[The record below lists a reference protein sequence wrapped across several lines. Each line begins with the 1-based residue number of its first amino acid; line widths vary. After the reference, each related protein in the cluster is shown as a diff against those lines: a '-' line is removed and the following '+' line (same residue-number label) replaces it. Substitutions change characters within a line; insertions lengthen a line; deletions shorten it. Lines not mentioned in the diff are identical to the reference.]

1 MFPFNFSNFYSHK
14 FHNSMPVND
23 HHPTDT
29 SRKAYP
35 NLGRQLTVADIGKKI
50 LRVYPY
56 EIVQGRYDWSHMP
69 QDANE
74 ISSDMTLVSLDNR
87 TITYYSHFFTK
98 ECETGLLDRHW
109 LTLEEW
115 IVCDKDKQVSQ
126 PPIETP
132 KQATQPPIDTP
143 VDQDWHYFPGGLKS
157 PSHKDPSHKE
167 PFAAFAKIHS
177 VLKLARLLN
186 SLNEASE
193 SESTNAFSTRKHN
206 FSDANA
212 NEAWWFNKVKKSH
225 SQNFVPKDYA
235 YHRPVLAPMTA
246 DSQEERPFDLQ
257 SRDPRAVLGLGP
269 NVKDITLIKKQYRKL
284 ALWYH
289 PDKNPHSKISEEEFK
304 KITNAYQALLK
315 EFEGSSFTAGKTSE
329 GDEDFT
335 LADYTYTHLLKEMEA
350 NNFQAEGEIKN
361 KWMKFVAE
369 VEKSTKKHFDHPMV
383 KMLLE
388 RILLKANSYIH
399 LFQIKTRLTDLKFI
413 EKTASLEA
421 LATTLTDTMKHIKG
435 LIKEF
440 DLDNDSESWPAET
453 LSSGF
458 KTANY
463 LVMDKYLAFARS
475 AVEIFVQLNKRQQ
488 AVDLRDK
495 VLAFLLKRESCLFF
509 GTLKASVNQM
519 KFNSQLNGLRENRQE
534 ANKESKSEKNMDLS
548 QRDHFSY
555 SSENTQPH
563 ETTDKVLDTIP
574 VEGELEAVLK
584 NLEINKKFFNDAI
597 SYIKI

>member
-1 MFPFNFSNFYSHK
+1 MFSFDFSNFY
-14 FHNSMPVND
+14 FHEFPDSIPESNHLSR
-23 HHPTDT
+23 DT

-35 NLGRQLTVADIGKKI
+35 NLGRQLTVSDIGKKI

-56 EIVQGRYDWSHMP
+56 QIVEGRYDWSHMP
-69 QDANE
+69 RDANE
-74 ISSDMTLVSLDNR
+74 TSSDMTLVSLDNR
-87 TITYYSHFFTK
+87 TITYYSTFFEG
-98 ECETGLLDRHW
+98 ECKTHLLDRHW
-109 LTLEEW
+109 LTLDEW

-126 PPIETP
+126 PPMEIETP
-132 KQATQPPIDTP
+132 RGGYM
-143 VDQDWHYFPGGLKS
+143 HHFSGGLKS
-157 PSHKDPSHKE
+157 PSHKE

-177 VLKLARLLN
+177 VLKFARLLN

-193 SESTNAFSTRKHN
+193 SESTNPFSTRKNN
-206 FSDANA
+206 FSDPCTR
-212 NEAWWFNKVKKSH
+212 EAWWFNKIKKRPSE
-225 SQNFVPKDYA
+225 NFVPKDYA
-235 YHRPVLAPMTA
+235 YHRPVQAQTTA
-246 DSQEERPFDLQ
+246 DSPEERPFDLQ
-257 SRDPRAVLGLGP
+257 SRDPRSVLGLGP
-269 NVKDITLIKKQYRKL
+269 NVKDIALIKKQYRKL

-315 EFEGSSFTAGKTSE
+315 EFEGSSFTAGQTSE

-335 LADYTYTHLLKEMEA
+335 LADYTYTHLLNEMEA
-350 NNFQAEGEIKN
+350 NHFQAVEIKN
-361 KWMKFVAE
+361 KWVKFSEE

-399 LFQIKTRLTDLKFI
+399 LFQIKTRLEDFKFI
-413 EKTASLEA
+413 EKSDSLEV
-421 LATTLTDTMKHIKG
+421 LATTLTHTMKQIKG

-440 DLDNDSESWPAET
+440 DLDNNSESWPAET

-488 AVDLRDK
+488 AMDLRDK
-495 VLAFLLKRESCLFF
+495 ILAFLSKRESSLFF
-509 GTLKASVNQM
+509 GTLKASINQM
-519 KFNSQLNGLRENRQE
+519 RFNSQLNGLQDKRQ
-534 ANKESKSEKNMDLS
+534 AAHKESGSGAEKNKALS
-548 QRDHFSY
+548 QRDPFSHP
-555 SSENTQPH
+555 SEKSQPH
-563 ETTDKVLDTIP
+563 EATDKVLETIP